1 MKRKDYTDLK
11 EKTIKELVKLAS
23 AKKAEATKK
32 KMEILGGKEKNLKLH
47 RNLRAE
53 VAKILTLIREKEIL
67 EKLAPKEEAKVEDK
81 KVVKES
87 KKTK

>member
-11 EKTIKELVKLAS
+11 GKTIAELTKMAS
-23 AKKAEATKK
+23 LKKTESVKK
-32 KMEILGGKEKNLKLH
+32 KMRILGGKEKNLKMH

-67 EKLAPKEEAKVEDK
+67 EKVQPKEEVKAK
-81 KVVKES
+81 
-87 KKTK
+87 